1 MSKSKIFFYCCL
13 FFIIG
18 IFIGSVFELSFF
30 IAYLILLAAL
40 FFIILKYKNLYFFVL
55 GILILCLFLGVIR
68 FNLSLPENENSQIH
82 YFNDQQVEFIGIVA
96 KEPDARQDRIKYEIK
111 AQDILLENASAQ
123 VSGKV
128 LVTNFLFPEYEY
140 GDQLKLNCSLK
151 SVEPIEDFAYDKY
164 LARYNIYSLCYYPQ
178 IDLLEAE
185 QGSFILGSILKA
197 KNYFV
202 SRTNKVLPEPQA
214 SFLAGLLIGAK
225 KSIPSDLLEVFNI
238 TGTTHIIAVSGYNVT
253 IIATFLMLLA
263 LNLSISRKKAFWLI
277 IVLLI
282 VFDIITG
289 LQASIIRASIMG
301 ALVLLAAYLGR
312 LSQMKNALVLTAV
325 IMLLINPK
333 ILVFDLGFQLSFL
346 ATLGLIYFNPV
357 LLGILRIK
365 QLTNK
370 FLKIVLGDYLITTLS
385 AIILTTPLIL
395 YNFGKISLI
404 APLANILILPVIP
417 IAMLLGF
424 IAGILSLI
432 SLSVGWVAGWSVW
445 LVLTYIIWILEK
457 LAMINLAYFEIPR
470 ISLSLMV
477 VSYLLIIGFICKF
490 KKYLK

>member
-1 MSKSKIFFYCCL
+1 MSKSRIFFYCCL

-30 IAYLILLAAL
+30 IVYLILLAAV
-40 FFIILKYKNLYFFVL
+40 FFIVLKIKNQYFLIL
-55 GILILCLFLGVIR
+55 GILILCLFLGIIR
-68 FNLSLPENENSQIH
+68 FNLSLPANENTKIH
-82 YFNDQQVEFIGIVA
+82 YFNDQQIEFVGVVA
-96 KEPDARQDRIKYEIK
+96 KEPDTREDRVKYEIK
-111 AQDILLENASAQ
+111 VENILLDN
-123 VSGKV
+123 VSTTVTGKV
-128 LVTNFLFPEYEY
+128 LVTNFLFPEYNY
-140 GDQLKLNCSLK
+140 GDKLKLNCSLK
-151 SVEPIEDFAYDKY
+151 TVEPIEDFAYDKY
-164 LARYNIYSLCYYPQ
+164 LARYNIYSLCYYPH
-178 IDLLEAE
+178 IELLEAE
-185 QGSFILGSILKA
+185 QGSLILGSILKV
-197 KNYFV
+197 KNHFV
-202 SRTNKVLPEPQA
+202 SRTNKILPEPQA

-225 KSIPSDLLEVFNI
+225 KSIPGDLLEVFNI

-282 VFDIITG
+282 IFDIITG

-357 LLGILRIK
+357 LMGILKIK
-365 QLTNK
+365 KLKNK

-404 APLANILILPVIP
+404 APFANILVLPVIP

-432 SLSVGWVAGWSVW
+432 LLSAGWVAGWSVW

-457 LAMINLAYFEIPR
+457 LAMINWAYFEIPK
-470 ISLSLMV
+470 ISLGLMV
-477 VSYLLIIGFICKF
+477 VSYLIIISIIWKF